1 MPFIKHKKLAGLY
14 RKYWP
19 IVEGKWVYMY
29 VSGGP
34 SVLPFFADFRA
45 PPPQK
50 KTWLQ
55 VSYLA
60 YESSNFSPILY
71 VHFNLSGKDHFR
83 PEICQVKTSGKV
95 YEIKSSQVYNLTENY
110 RCLVF

>member
-1 MPFIKHKKLAGLY
+1 
-14 RKYWP
+14 
-19 IVEGKWVYMY
+19 MY

-45 PPPQK
+45 PPPPHPK
-50 KTWLQ
+50 KNPWLQ

-60 YESSNFSPILY
+60 YESSNFSSILY

-95 YEIKSSQVYNLTENY
+95 YEIKSSQV
-110 RCLVF
+110 

>member
-34 SVLPFFADFRA
+34 SVLPFFTDFRA
-45 PPPQK
+45 PPRK
-50 KTWLQ
+50 KAPDLRFTLPYETQ
-55 VSYLA
+55 VR
-60 YESSNFSPILY
+60 F
-71 VHFNLSGKDHFR
+71 
-83 PEICQVKTSGKV
+83 
-95 YEIKSSQVYNLTENY
+95 
-110 RCLVF
+110 

>member
-34 SVLPFFADFRA
+34 SVLPLFADFRA
-45 PPPQK
+45 PPPPQK
-50 KTWLQ
+50 KTLI
-55 VSYLA
+55 A
-60 YESSNFSPILY
+60 
-71 VHFNLSGKDHFR
+71 G
-83 PEICQVKTSGKV
+83 
-95 YEIKSSQVYNLTENY
+95 
-110 RCLVF
+110 

>member
-1 MPFIKHKKLAGLY
+1 
-14 RKYWP
+14 
-19 IVEGKWVYMY
+19 MY

-45 PPPQK
+45 PPPPPPPQK
-50 KTWLQ
+50 TPDCRL
-55 VSYLA
+55 VIL
-60 YESSNFSPILY
+60 ILY

-110 RCLVF
+110 RCHVF